1 MDRRRRVLAMV
12 LATSCLLVG
21 LNHTARAQPPTVK
34 VTLNDQQGK
43 AMTITLS
50 QATAKAG
57 SVSFQVTNASK
68 NLVHEFLIA
77 PWSGEITSLPYDAKE
92 QAVEASKIRDLQGIE
107 DMPAGTRA
115 TILLNLPPGKY
126 VVFCNQIGHY
136 KMGMAASFTVTK

>member
-1 MDRRRRVLAMV
+1 MDRRLRVLAMV
-12 LATSCLLVG
+12 LAASCLLVG
-21 LNHTARAQPPTVK
+21 VSHTARAQPPTVK
-34 VTLNDQQGK
+34 VTLNDQKGK

-57 SVSFQVTNASK
+57 PVSFEVTNASK

-92 QAVEASKIRDLQGIE
+92 QAVEESKIRNLQGVE
-107 DMPAGTRA
+107 DMPADTRA

-136 KMGMAASFTVTK
+136 KMGMVAAFTVTR

>member
-1 MDRRRRVLAMV
+1 MKLRLRVLAV
-12 LATSCLLVG
+12 ALATSGLLAG

-34 VTLNDQQGK
+34 VTLNDQKGK

-57 SVSFQVTNASK
+57 PVSFQVTNASK

-92 QAVEASKIRDLQGIE
+92 QAVEESKIRDLQGVE
-107 DMPAGTRA
+107 DMPADTRA
-115 TILLNLPPGKY
+115 TILLNLPAGKY

-136 KMGMAASFTVTK
+136 KMGMAAAFTVTK

>member
-1 MDRRRRVLAMV
+1 MNLRLRVLAMV

-21 LNHTARAQPPTVK
+21 LNHTARAAPPTVK
-34 VTLNDQQGK
+34 VTLNDEKGK

-57 SVSFQVTNASK
+57 PVTFQVTNTSK
-68 NLVHEFLIA
+68 DLVHEFLIA

-92 QAVEASKIRDLQGIE
+92 QAVEQNKVHNLQGVE